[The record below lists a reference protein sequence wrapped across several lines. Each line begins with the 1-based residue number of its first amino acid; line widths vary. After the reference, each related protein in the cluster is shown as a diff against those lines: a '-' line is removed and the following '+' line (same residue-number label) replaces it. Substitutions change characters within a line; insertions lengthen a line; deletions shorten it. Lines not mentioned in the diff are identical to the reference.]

1 MICQT
6 KLKEKNVIYNLDMT
20 KRLRIFM
27 DMIKNVITLIGI
39 MLMVSCSTTETVIT
53 PSSSRKAIIEGNE
66 VTLITTHKISLSQ
79 YNETKKGYGLVI
91 IK

>member
-1 MICQT
+1 
-6 KLKEKNVIYNLDMT
+6 MT
-20 KRLRIFM
+20 KRLRIFI

-79 YNETKKGYGLVI
+79 YNEIKKGYGLVVV
-91 IK
+91 KGN